1 MKEDMAWFHEWIMVT
16 FSSGNWKA
24 VHVVLGN
31 SELQH
36 GLQVQL

>member
-1 MKEDMAWFHEWIMVT
+1 MKDDMALVNEWIMVT
-16 FSSGNWKA
+16 FSLGNWKA